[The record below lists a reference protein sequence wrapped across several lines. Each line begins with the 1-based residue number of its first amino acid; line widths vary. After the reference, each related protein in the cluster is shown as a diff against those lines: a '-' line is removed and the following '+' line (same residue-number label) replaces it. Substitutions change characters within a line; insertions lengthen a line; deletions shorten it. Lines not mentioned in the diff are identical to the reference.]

1 MLFRESSFSQTPL
14 RPLMIVVH
22 GRAGVQA
29 RVRGQGAGAG
39 QVLAETRLRG
49 HEIPLRLPPT
59 SLHIQVSTFLSCV
72 KPPLP
77 LPNDS
82 GKINEASRNTVL

>member
-1 MLFRESSFSQTPL
+1 MDVLINQCLFEIHTFFS
-14 RPLMIVVH
+14 RV
-22 GRAGVQA
+22 GVQT
-29 RVRGQGAGAG
+29 RVRGEGAGAG

-49 HEIPLRLPPT
+49 HEIPLRLPPA
-59 SLHIQVSTFLSCV
+59 SLHIQVSTFLSCL
-72 KPPLP
+72 KPTLP